1 MQWFSAY
8 ALIAIVAINK
18 RILNAQGIEKQPFAI
33 IVSAAQIVKIS
44 SIAFIYYVHV
54 MFSIL
59 CAHIHPDQ
67 NALVQITLKIA
78 EQKISIQKGEKMRM
92 NQSVI
97 GVFHVFRNGFERN
110 KNHVIH
116 PRMTDTV

>member
-1 MQWFSAY
+1 MKFTDVQCQFYGYQQFPVSYGNNQMKGFSAY
-8 ALIAIVAINK
+8 ALIAIVTINK
-18 RILNAQGIEKQPFAI
+18 RISNAQGIEKQPFAI

-67 NALVQITLKIA
+67 NALVEITLKIA
-78 EQKISIQKGEKMRM
+78 EQKISIK
-92 NQSVI
+92 
-97 GVFHVFRNGFERN
+97 
-110 KNHVIH
+110 
-116 PRMTDTV
+116 